1 MESRMLA
8 KSLFAYLHFLAAF
21 GIAAALFYEWFTFS
35 RTPTVVEARR
45 LAMAD
50 RWYGLFAGVLL
61 IVGFIR
67 AFYFEKGIA
76 FYGHSPFFHLKI
88 TLFVV
93 IGLLSIYPTIR
104 FARWRPDIQAG
115 RAPTVTD
122 SQFKLI
128 SRTLGAE
135 MILLVALLLCASL
148 MANGVGAR

>member
-1 MESRMLA
+1 MIA
-8 KSLFAYLHFLAAF
+8 KSLVAYMHFLCAF
-21 GIAAALFYEWFTFS
+21 GITATLFYEWFTFS
-35 RTPTVVEARR
+35 RTPTAAEARR
-45 LAMAD
+45 LALAD
-50 RWYGLFAGVLL
+50 RWYGIFAGALL
-61 IVGFIR
+61 VAGFTR
-67 AFYFEKGIA
+67 AFHFEKGMD
-76 FYGHSPFFHLKI
+76 FYLHSPFFHLKL

-115 RAPTVTD
+115 RAPTITD

-128 SRTLGAE
+128 SRSLGVE

>member
-1 MESRMLA
+1 MIA
-8 KSLFAYLHFLAAF
+8 KSLVAYMHFLCAF
-21 GIAAALFYEWFTFS
+21 GITATLFYEWFTFS
-35 RTPTVVEARR
+35 RTPTAAEARR
-45 LAMAD
+45 LALAD
-50 RWYGLFAGVLL
+50 RWYGIFAGALL
-61 IVGFIR
+61 VAGFTR
-67 AFYFEKGIA
+67 AFHFEKGMD
-76 FYGHSPFFHLKI
+76 FYLHSPFFHMKI

-115 RAPTVTD
+115 RAPTVTE

-128 SRTLGAE
+128 SRSLGTE

>member
-1 MESRMLA
+1 MIA
-8 KSLFAYLHFLAAF
+8 KSLVAYMHFLCAF
-21 GIAAALFYEWFTFS
+21 GIAATLFYEWFTFS
-35 RTPTVVEARR
+35 RTPTAAEARR
-45 LAMAD
+45 LALAD
-50 RWYGLFAGVLL
+50 RWYGIFAGALL
-61 IVGFIR
+61 VAGFTR
-67 AFYFEKGIA
+67 AFHFEKGMD
-76 FYGHSPFFHLKI
+76 FYLHSPFFHLKL

-115 RAPTVTD
+115 RAPTITD

-128 SRTLGAE
+128 SRSLGAE